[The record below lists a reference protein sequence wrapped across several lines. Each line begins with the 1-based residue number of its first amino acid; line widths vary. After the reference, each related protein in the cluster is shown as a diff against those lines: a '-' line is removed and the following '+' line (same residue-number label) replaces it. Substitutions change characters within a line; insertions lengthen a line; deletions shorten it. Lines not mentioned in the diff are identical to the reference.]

1 MIKQLAA
8 LALTGFT
15 ILGSASSA
23 VALERLPYDE
33 VKLNNLLEVVRETG
47 HSVYSG
53 GGPCDTQPAYGFATP
68 AGQLVICVDNHRGNL
83 VELADTIRHEA
94 FHLAQFCKAR
104 RVGAT
109 SAVIFPDRQ
118 EHMLE
123 EAIALGMPV
132 KRYQARQ
139 YAMEAE
145 ARVIAHEMDA
155 DQIAVILEAEC
166 HHD

>member
-15 ILGSASSA
+15 LLGSASSA
-23 VALERLPYDE
+23 VALERLPFDE
-33 VKLNNLLEVVRETG
+33 TKLNNLLEVVRDTG
-47 HSVYSG
+47 HRVYSG
-53 GGPCDTQPAYGFATP
+53 GGPCDRRGVYGFATTTK
-68 AGQLVICVDNHRGNL
+68 QLIICVDNHGSDM

-109 SAVIFPDRQ
+109 AALIFPDRKDT
-118 EHMLE
+118 LKD
-123 EAIALGMPV
+123 AVALGMPV
-132 KRYQARQ
+132 KRYQERQ
-139 YAMEAE
+139 YAIEAE

-155 DQIAVILEAEC
+155 EQIAAILEEEC